1 MASSRAALVLSAVI
15 GVAVGS
21 ALPAAAQDAGGPN
34 ASGIP
39 EQSIATSLPYNGDPF
54 GHRKALAE
62 KGITYGLNY
71 VGQWQGNTSGGTQ
84 RGSIYI
90 GRLEAYADID
100 LAKFGWQG
108 LTLHTNGFQIHG
120 RGLSRDNIANNLM
133 TASFIEAL
141 PSTRLSELWLE
152 QKMLGDKVAFRF
164 GQLAADTE
172 FNTSSYANQFINA
185 TFGWPAIMGTNIPSG
200 GPSYPLA
207 TPGVRLKV
215 DPNKNLSFLLGV
227 FNGDPAGPGAGDPQ
241 ERNPHG
247 LNFRIHDPALVMG
260 EAQYRYNQ
268 DKGDKGLAGSLKA
281 GAWGHFGKFDDQRF
295 DTAGLSLANPG
306 STGNAVQRRGNH
318 GFYGVIDHQIWRP
331 ASGEPDKGVG
341 IFFRT
346 SGSPSDRNLI
356 DLYFDGGIAFA
367 GMIPH
372 RPDDIV
378 AFGAAYARI
387 SDRARDLDRDTAF
400 FGGPSLLRDHEAL
413 FEFNYQAQVIPGMQV
428 DFDVQRIFHP
438 GGNIATPSD
447 PAGGPIK
454 DATVLTL
461 HTLIKY

>member
-1 MASSRAALVLSAVI
+1 MASSSISFALSAWI
-15 GVAVGS
+15 AVAAIS
-21 ALPAAAQDAGGPN
+21 ATPAAAQDASGPN
-34 ASGIP
+34 VNGIP
-39 EQSIATSLPYNGDPF
+39 EQSIATSLPHNGDPG

-62 KGITYGLNY
+62 RGTTYGLNY
-71 VGQWQGNTSGGTQ
+71 VGEWQGNTSGGSQ

-108 LTLHTNGFQIHG
+108 LTLHSNAYQIHG
-120 RGLSRDNIANNLM
+120 KGLSRENLGGNLM

-141 PSTRLSELWLE
+141 PATRLSELWVE
-152 QKMLGDKVAFRF
+152 QKLFSDKVAFRF

-172 FNTSSYANQFINA
+172 FNTSSYASQFINA

-207 TPGVRLKV
+207 TPGVRLKF
-215 DPNKNLSFLLGV
+215 DPNKKLSFLLGV
-227 FNGDPAGPGAGDPQ
+227 FNGDPAGPGLDDPQ

-247 LNFRIHDPALVMG
+247 LNFRFHDPAFVIG

-268 DKGDKGLAGSLKA
+268 EKGARGLGGSIKA
-281 GAWGHFGKFDDQRF
+281 GAWGHFGRFDDQRF
-295 DTAGLSLANPG
+295 DTAGLSLADPA
-306 STGNAVQRRGNH
+306 STGNAAQRRGDH
-318 GFYGVIDHQIWRP
+318 GFYGVIDQQIWRP

-341 IFFRT
+341 VFFRT

-378 AFGAAYARI
+378 AVGAAYARI
-387 SDRARDLDRDTAF
+387 SDRARDLDLDLF
-400 FGGPSLLRDHEAL
+400 KFGGPRLLRNHEAL

-428 DFDVQRIFHP
+428 DFDVQRILHP
-438 GGNIATPSD
+438 GGNVANPND
-447 PAGGPIK
+447 PTGGAIQ

-461 HTLIKY
+461 HTVIKY